1 MIITY
6 ISFHVNAVSQ
16 FLNAPCDS
24 HWYVVVQILRCI
36 KGLPGKGLID
46 MDKGQANTIVHRNAN
61 WERDA
66 SDRRSTIGYCVFI
79 GGDLILWKSK
89 KQI

>member
-1 MIITY
+1 
-6 ISFHVNAVSQ
+6 
-16 FLNAPCDS
+16 
-24 HWYVVVQILRCI
+24 
-36 KGLPGKGLID
+36 